1 MTHGLFEWVDVAV
14 PDLDAGIAFYSAVFG
29 WDAQPVDSAEGHAGY
44 VMFYKDGQLAAG
56 MSLLGAGSDTPASW
70 TSYVSVDDVGVIAA
84 RALELGAE
92 VIVAPMDVSD
102 AGRMTYLRD
111 PQGASIGFWEAG
123 THTGADAFNRP
134 GFLTWNGLGSRDVP
148 GSKSF
153 YSTLLP
159 EWEFHD
165 SGTDDA
171 PFWMIKVGDRDNAG
185 LGALSDEFSPDTP
198 THWRVFF
205 VVDDARTSLGVVE
218 ANGGQ
223 AIGPVVDTGFG
234 PVVRVADPFGAAFLI
249 IGPMAVS

>member
-29 WDAQPVDSAEGHAGY
+29 WDAQPVAEGPAGY

-56 MSLLGAGSDTPASW
+56 MSLLGAGSDAPASW

-84 RALELGAE
+84 RAAELGAE
-92 VIVAPMDVSD
+92 VVIAPMDVSD

-153 YSTLLP
+153 YSTLMP
-159 EWEFHD
+159 EWDFHD
-165 SGTDDA
+165 SGTDEV
-171 PFWMIKVGDRDNAG
+171 PFWMIKVGERDNAG
-185 LGALSDEFSPDTP
+185 LGALSDEFSADTP

-223 AIGPVVDTGFG
+223 AIGPVVDSGFG

-249 IGPMAVS
+249 IGPMVVS